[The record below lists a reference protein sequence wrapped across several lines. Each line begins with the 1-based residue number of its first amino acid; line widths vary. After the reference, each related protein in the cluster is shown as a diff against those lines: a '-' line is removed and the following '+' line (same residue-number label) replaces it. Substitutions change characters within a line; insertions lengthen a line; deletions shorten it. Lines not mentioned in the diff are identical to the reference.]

1 MHMAQ
6 MHAKHILYWIIVA
19 AVALRLLCFASAT
32 HIVGTDALVSGDAIG
47 YVQLARNMASH
58 RRFVSSPPDQ
68 LITTPEVRKPEAHG
82 R

>member
-6 MHAKHILYWIIVA
+6 MHAKHILYWITVA
-19 AVALRLLCFASAT
+19 AVTLRLLCFASAT
-32 HIVGTDALVSGDAIG
+32 HMVGTDALVCGDASG
-47 YVQLARNMASH
+47 YVQLARNMTSH